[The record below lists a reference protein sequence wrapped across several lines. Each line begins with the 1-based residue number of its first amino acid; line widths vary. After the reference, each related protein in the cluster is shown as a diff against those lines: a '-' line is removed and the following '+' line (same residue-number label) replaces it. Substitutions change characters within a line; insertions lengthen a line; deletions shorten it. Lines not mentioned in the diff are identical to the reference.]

1 MSDSLRPYGLQPT
14 RPPCPSQSV
23 ACFFH
28 QTVTFQWTGLS
39 LIVTLFCSLQAL
51 LKAVCVLLRGIQ
63 VLASPLVGQ
72 RCEVWNKGEKAGLFW
87 YLFLSLSCL
96 RIAA

>member
-1 MSDSLRPYGLQPT
+1 M
-14 RPPCPSQSV
+14 
-23 ACFFH
+23 
-28 QTVTFQWTGLS
+28 
-39 LIVTLFCSLQAL
+39 VTLFPAGPAESW
-51 LKAVCVLLRGIQ
+51 CVLLRGIQ

-72 RCEVWNKGEKAGLFW
+72 SCEVWNKGEKAGLFW